1 MGLMTITIYNVL
13 TMAHLT
19 LPEVCFP
26 VSRALTLA
34 SLNFQS
40 PLCLISTQN
49 RNGIS
54 LSILSRVNKELL
66 SPPEQGN
73 WPLLLAP
80 LQDF

>member
-26 VSRALTLA
+26 VSRALTL
-34 SLNFQS
+34 
-40 PLCLISTQN
+40 ISTQN

-73 WPLLLAP
+73 WPVLLAP